1 MDFTEQTKKEVREKS
16 AFRCC
21 RCQKIS
27 IEVHH
32 VIPEDGNDINN
43 AAPLCPNCHDDFGE
57 NPIKR
62 KGITQMRDWWYEQV
76 KKQFPDN
83 RQLDRLEDISIKL
96 DKLQQ
101 NQINLDVFKKELKEF
116 ANETINNMTLG
127 TAVTTTSGIANASIS
142 SSVSPSKPIN
152 EIHSNVV
159 CRKCGTSIGLLI
171 GSNVCPTCGEPITG

>member
-1 MDFTEQTKKEVREKS
+1 MDFTEQTKKIVKEKA

-32 VIPEDGNDINN
+32 IIQQEYGGSSDLNN
-43 AAPLCPNCHDDFGE
+43 AAPLCSNCHSDFGD

-62 KGITQMRDWWYEQV
+62 KEITQMRDWWYEQV

-83 RQLDRLEDISIKL
+83 RQLSGLEDISIKL

-101 NQINLDVFKKELKEF
+101 NQMNLSDFKKELKEF

-127 TAVTTTSGIANASIS
+127 TAAVTASGIANAS
-142 SSVSPSKPIN
+142 VSPSVLFSPSPSPSMSPSPS
-152 EIHSNVV
+152 E
-159 CRKCGTSIGLLI
+159 
-171 GSNVCPTCGEPITG
+171 EA